1 MLVYSEEGND
11 ACEKEAK
18 KERSLISAMGSRD
31 RKKAREEEEPLICP
45 VTGLGQLICWC

>member
-18 KERSLISAMGSRD
+18 KERSLISATGIRD
-31 RKKAREEEEPLICP
+31 RKKGREEEPLICP